1 MNLMNVYDFTDEIA
15 RRKPEI
21 RLDIG
26 QPDLPIPP
34 RIIDAT
40 VDALREGKTR
50 YTSSLGIM
58 ELREK
63 IARIHG
69 VSADNVIITVG
80 GKSPITAALYFSKN
94 AVVINP
100 AWANYE
106 STLKFFGKKYS
117 LIETKFEDGWQPDL
131 SSLNR
136 DHDMLVLNYPNNPT
150 GVTLSD
156 EKYKEILD
164 LTRDY
169 GITILA
175 DEVYS
180 EIIFEKHKSF
190 ASCPNVIYI
199 NSFSKTYSMTG
210 YRLGYAISSP
220 QNIERIKKF
229 SQVAYT
235 CPAEPAQ
242 WAALTALDYEREISH
257 EISQLYK
264 RRADVAL
271 HELTG
276 YDISCVPPRGAIYV
290 FPEIT
295 MDSMEF
301 ALTLLDRG
309 VSVFPGE
316 AFGNY
321 KNFIRISLVSEKL
334 PEAVKRMASVL
345 GKA

>member
-1 MNLMNVYDFTDEIA
+1 MAFMNVYDFTDEIV

-26 QPDLPIPP
+26 QPDLPVPQY
-34 RIIDAT
+34 IIEAT
-40 VDALREGKTR
+40 IEALREGKTR

-58 ELREK
+58 ELRQK
-63 IARIHG
+63 LAHMHG
-69 VSADNVIITVG
+69 VDVENVIITIG

-94 AVVINP
+94 ATVINP

-117 LIETKFEDGWQPDL
+117 VIETRFEEGWQPDI
-131 SSLNR
+131 SSLSR
-136 DHDMLVLNYPNNPT
+136 DSDLLVLNYPNNPT
-150 GVTLSD
+150 GVMLS
-156 EKYKEILD
+156 EKKYREILD
-164 LTRDY
+164 LTQDY
-169 GITILA
+169 NIAILA

-180 EIIFEKHKSF
+180 NIPFEKHRSF
-190 ASCPNVIYI
+190 AQCPNVIYV

-210 YRLGYAISSP
+210 YRLGYAVASKE
-220 QNIERIKKF
+220 NIEKIKRF

-242 WAALTALDYEREISH
+242 WAALEALDHEKAISH

-264 RRADVAL
+264 RRVDITL
-271 HELTG
+271 RELERYG
-276 YDISCVPPRGAIYV
+276 IPCVSPHGAIYT
-290 FPEIT
+290 FPYIT

-301 ALTLLDRG
+301 ALKLLEKG

-316 AFGNY
+316 AFGDY
-321 KNFIRISLVSEKL
+321 KNFMRISLVSEKM
-334 PEAVKRMASVL
+334 PEAIRRMAQVL
-345 GKA
+345 GRV